1 MNFTVGKLIKVLS
14 IVLIIIIITLVIVDK
29 LNVEKTPA
37 MDFPEPLKK
46 DGCLG
51 LTYHRVR
58 SDNILTKIVESL
70 TISDELRSY
79 SVYESE
85 FEKQLQVLIENDAT
99 FVTPEELREFRKTGN
114 YPKNCIWISFDD
126 IDESVYKNAF
136 PILKK
141 YQIPFTLFIIAGHV
155 GNTDF
160 DNLTL
165 VNWSEIQEMVDS
177 GLATV
182 GSHTYDM
189 HYLVDDKPVFF
200 DPERKIDFLDDL
212 VKSKNT
218 IETNLKGVEVVDFAY
233 PYGEGKDELVPIIK
247 EAGFTSA
254 YILAPRVICEENA
267 PYWQNRILVDDTVFQ
282 DTVIPWLK

>member
-126 IDESVYKNAF
+126 VDQSVYKNAF

-165 VNWSEIQEMVDS
+165 VNWGEIQEMVDS

-212 VKSKNT
+212 VKSKNN

-247 EAGFTSA
+247 EAGFLSA

-267 PYWQNRILVDDTVFQ
+267 PYWQNRILVDDIVFQ
-282 DTVIPWLK
+282 EIVVPWLK